1 MEKSIDELKFV
12 ADLAHNGGM
21 MQAQNEYLRNENA
34 RLQHENARL
43 QHENAQQ
50 KTELEGLK
58 AEMAELRAMKQLNG
72 QQPTVVVNNFYV
84 LSVPKTH
91 KYVSVLNNAD
101 RRFVGHFMHQTLS
114 EGTPQHQL
122 AQIDEMTQPK
132 CSQDE
137 RLADVMEELAR
148 KPTTQNNYG
157 DYVEGDKVKEKTTIP
172 NVGNYQPQI
181 TTQNMEV
188 PMPPLCQVE
197 PKRLEDE

>member
-1 MEKSIDELKFV
+1 MDKNIDELRFV
-12 ADLAHNGGM
+12 ADLAHNGGV
-21 MQAQNEYLRNENA
+21 MQAQNEHLKNEND
-34 RLQHENARL
+34 RLRHENEKLRF
-43 QHENAQQ
+43 EN
-50 KTELEGLK
+50 EGLK
-58 AEMAELRAMKQLNG
+58 AKIDELRAVRQLNS

-91 KYVSVLNNAD
+91 QYVSVLNNAD

-114 EGTPQHQL
+114 EGTPQYL
-122 AQIDEMTQPK
+122 IAQIDEITQPK
-132 CSQDE
+132 ASQEE
-137 RLADVMEELAR
+137 RLADAMEELAK

-188 PMPPLCQVE
+188 PMPPFGQGA
-197 PKRLEDE
+197 PKQLKDE

>member
-1 MEKSIDELKFV
+1 MDKNIDELKFV

-21 MQAQNEYLRNENA
+21 MQAQNEHLK
-34 RLQHENARL
+34 HENERL
-43 QHENAQQ
+43 RHEIEQLRSEIA
-50 KTELEGLK
+50 GLK
-58 AEMAELRAMKQLNG
+58 AKLDESVVVKQLNS

-91 KYVSVLNNAD
+91 QYVSVLNNDD

-114 EGTPQHQL
+114 EGTPQFMI
-122 AQIDEMTQPK
+122 AQIDAITQLK
-132 CSQDE
+132 GSEEE
-137 RLADVMEELAR
+137 RLADAVEELAK

-157 DYVEGDKVKEKTTIP
+157 DYVAGDKVKEKTTIP

-188 PMPPLCQVE
+188 PMPPFE
-197 PKRLEDE
+197 EGGPKRLEDE